1 MKPLITKD
9 NSFEISLI
17 ESSDDTTGTIS
28 GPFPVWNVQY
38 MGDGQQDFFDTPS
51 EVIDWILD
59 FYRITET
66 DETVITRKRKDLERQ
81 INKWRFSDGNHFET
95 HRTG

>member
-1 MKPLITKD
+1 MKPLMTKD

-17 ESSDDTTGTIS
+17 ESSDDAIGTIS

-38 MGDGQQDFFDTPS
+38 MGDGLQDFFNTPS

-81 INKWRFSDGNHFET
+81 IDKWRRENEKYH
-95 HRTG
+95 

>member
-1 MKPLITKD
+1 MRPLITKD

-28 GPFPVWNVQY
+28 APFPVWNVQY
-38 MGDGQQDFFDTPS
+38 MGDGQQEFFDTPS

-81 INKWRFSDGNHFET
+81 IDKWRSEG
-95 HRTG
+95 